1 MNIGIYS
8 PNWVGD
14 AVMAL
19 KFIGQLRKQY
29 ADDELIVIAKD
40 WVADIYDNHPLINK
54 VLPVQK
60 NELNGVFNTIK
71 TCLLYTSPSPRD

>member
-1 MNIGIYS
+1 MNIGFYS

-29 ADDELIVIAKD
+29 ASDELIVIAKD

-54 VLPVQK
+54 VLPVPT
-60 NELNGVFNTIK
+60 NELNGVCNTI
-71 TCLLYTSPSPRD
+71 

>member
-19 KFIGQLRKQY
+19 KFIGQLRKKY
-29 ADDELIVIAKD
+29 ASDELIVIAKD
-40 WVADIYDNHPLINK
+40 WVADIYD
-54 VLPVQK
+54 
-60 NELNGVFNTIK
+60 TIR
-71 TCLLYTSPSPRD
+71 L

>member
-19 KFIGQLRKQY
+19 KFIGKLRKKY
-29 ADDELIVIAKD
+29 AGDELIVIAKD
-40 WVADIYDNHPLINK
+40 WVWIQQRKLYCMHLLFILHP
-54 VLPVQK
+54 
-60 NELNGVFNTIK
+60 
-71 TCLLYTSPSPRD
+71 